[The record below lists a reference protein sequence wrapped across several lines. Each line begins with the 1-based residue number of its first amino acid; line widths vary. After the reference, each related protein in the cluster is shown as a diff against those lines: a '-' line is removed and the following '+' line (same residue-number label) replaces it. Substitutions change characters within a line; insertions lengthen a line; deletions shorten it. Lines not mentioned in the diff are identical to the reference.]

1 MKVKEMT
8 EAKPEAIVNA
18 QALVTALEAVLSKQ
32 TFAKRVKDRL
42 DDCRTKAAAVLD
54 ELNDIHENYSPLPV
68 IRNEGRPLSI
78 AREAWNTLPAGEID
92 ALHEDAVRLRGL
104 SPSLRTMF
112 QAGIDFQDFYRYSA
126 EEFAVST
133 ELGNAF
139 EKVNGVWDYFKRE
152 IGNNTS
158 GFEFQQSN
166 FEEVRSFVAMMK
178 RCGVIGDYEFWTYAF
193 QKKEWEAVHKP
204 DRIPYFRNPRL
215 RVAVSDIAPQLMKMV
230 HGHWLTA
237 FAYKIVDDHL
247 SRNGFDFEI
256 YSQVRYKTAEG
267 IEKVRG
273 DFDVLAR
280 SQGRILAIE
289 CKSGRLRERARDER
303 QDFMEIVTKAE
314 RLKAAFEA
322 TRSEVNDI
330 SFWLVY
336 NPYLNDPENIQGRLS
351 GSMVLPLTPNEIRG
365 EVRKHFL
372 GEGSREPVL

>member
-1 MKVKEMT
+1 MG
-8 EAKPEAIVNA
+8 EAKPEAIVSA
-18 QALVTALEAVLSKQ
+18 QTLVGALDAALSKQ
-32 TFAKRVKDRL
+32 NFAKRVRDRL
-42 DDCRTKAAAVLD
+42 GDCRVKAASVLE
-54 ELNDIHENYSPLPV
+54 ELIDIHENYAPLPT
-68 IRNEGRPLSI
+68 IKEEERPLSI
-78 AREAWNTLPAGEID
+78 AREAWNALSAGEID
-92 ALHEDAVRLRGL
+92 AFHEDAVHLRGL

-152 IGNNTS
+152 IGNSAS

-178 RCGVIGDYEFWTYAF
+178 RCGVIGEYEFWTYVF
-193 QKKEWEAVHKP
+193 PKKEWEAVLKP

-215 RVAVSDIAPQLMKMV
+215 RVSVSDIAPQLMKMV
-230 HGHWLTA
+230 NGHWLTA

-247 SRNGFDFEI
+247 SRNNFDFEI

-267 IEKVRG
+267 IENVRG

-289 CKSGRLRERARDER
+289 CKSGRLRERAKDDRR
-303 QDFMEIVTKAE
+303 DFMEIVTKAE

-336 NPYLNDPENIQGRLS
+336 NPYLNNPESIQKRLN

-372 GEGSREPVL
+372 GDSLREPTL